1 MGFEIVE
8 EEEAMNTA
16 QSPLPLVSLNHVS
29 FVCTSVS
36 RSVRFYEEVLGFVS
50 VKRPSSF
57 DFHGAWLFNYG
68 VGIHLLQCNNPEE
81 VPKKKAKINPR
92 DNHISF
98 QCSNMDYLKHK
109 LAEMGIEYV
118 TAIVEDGGIRVDQLF
133 FHDPDGYMVEICNCE
148 NLPVLPISTA
158 PFKLPYLKD
167 YPPPMLS
174 SSIYGGNGAL
184 KFQFGP
190 CRGEAEGVIME
201 NLVTDMMDISF

>member
-36 RSVRFYEEVLGFVS
+36 RSVSSTRRSWASSASSGRRRSTSTALGRVVVF
-50 VKRPSSF
+50 
-57 DFHGAWLFNYG
+57 GCLLLLIQQMLFNYG

-118 TAIVEDGGIRVDQLF
+118 TAIVEDGDQGME
-133 FHDPDGYMVEICNCE
+133 H
-148 NLPVLPISTA
+148 
-158 PFKLPYLKD
+158 
-167 YPPPMLS
+167 LS
-174 SSIYGGNGAL
+174 SSLGL
-184 KFQFGP
+184 
-190 CRGEAEGVIME
+190 AEVKQR
-201 NLVTDMMDISF
+201 V